1 MATKLHY
8 RKQLLDRA
16 MLSYSRAYGLVDDS
30 GKLQDSSSC
39 DRRCC
44 RIGLIDDLFE
54 LRSISRTAR
63 ARAQVDADLARLCA
77 EQSLAM
83 QQFDADYAAYRACCT
98 ADGVDHTPIGHD
110 ACSCDACSALV
121 AQLCSREPGDAR

>member
-16 MLSYSRAYGLVDDS
+16 HQSYRRAYGLVDDS
-30 GKLQDSSSC
+30 GRLQDPNSC

-44 RIGLIDDLFE
+44 RIGLIDE
-54 LRSISRTAR
+54 LYSLRGISRTAR

-83 QQFDADYAAYRACCT
+83 QDFDADYAAYLSRCA
-98 ADGVDHTPIGHD
+98 ADGVDHTHIGHD
-110 ACSCDACSALV
+110 ACSCDVCSALV
-121 AQLCSREPGDAR
+121 ATLCGREPGDG

>member
-8 RKQLLDRA
+8 RKQLFDRA
-16 MLSYSRAYGLVDDS
+16 LLSYSQAYGLVDD
-30 GKLQDSSSC
+30 GDQQATSSSP
-39 DRRCC
+39 RRCC
-44 RIGLIDDLFE
+44 RIGLIDDLFD
-54 LRSISRTAR
+54 LRRISRTAR

-83 QQFDADYAAYRACCT
+83 QKFDADYAAYRACCT
-98 ADGVDHTPIGHD
+98 ADGVDHSPVGHD

-121 AQLCSREPGDAR
+121 ARLCSREPGDD